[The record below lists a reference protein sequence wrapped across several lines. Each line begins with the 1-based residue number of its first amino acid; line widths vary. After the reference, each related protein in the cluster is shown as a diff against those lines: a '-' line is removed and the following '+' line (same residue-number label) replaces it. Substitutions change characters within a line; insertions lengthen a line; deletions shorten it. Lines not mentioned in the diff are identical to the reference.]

1 MKKISIL
8 LLCAGVAF
16 AAFSQKTINDPNA
29 QKRAVSGFH
38 GVAVSGSIELFLTQG
53 NEESVVISADELKVR
68 DKIVTEVRN
77 GILHIYIENEN
88 KFHVDVSLHSKKMR
102 AYVSAKD
109 IDYLSSAG
117 SGKTHVDGKLKS
129 DKLEINIAGSGN
141 VDAGVDVK
149 QLSLSLSGSA
159 NADLSGNAE
168 NSDLHISGS
177 GNIKNYEFSTGYC
190 KASISGSGNVRITV
204 TKELSAHISGS
215 GSVYIKGDGLIRDY
229 SASGSG
235 KFKRVN

>member
-1 MKKISIL
+1 MKNLFLIVAAVTFCTIL
-8 LLCAGVAF
+8 SA
-16 AAFSQKTINDPNA
+16 QKTINDPNA
-29 QKRAVSGFH
+29 QKRAVSSFH

-53 NEESVVISADELKVR
+53 NEESVVISADDTKIR
-68 DKIVTEVRN
+68 DKVVTEVRN
-77 GILHIYIENEN
+77 GILHIYLENEN
-88 KFHVDVSLHSKKMR
+88 KFHVDISLHFRKIR

-141 VDAGVDVK
+141 VDADVDVK
-149 QLSLSLSGSA
+149 QFSLSLSGSA
-159 NADLSGNAE
+159 NAELAGNAE

-177 GNIKNYEFSTGYC
+177 GNIRNYEFSTSYC

-215 GSVYIKGDGLIRDY
+215 GSVYIKGDGLIKDY

>member
-1 MKKISIL
+1 MKNLFL
-8 LLCAGVAF
+8 LVAAVSLCTALNA
-16 AAFSQKTINDPNA
+16 QKTINDPNA

-38 GVAVSGSIELFLTQG
+38 GVAVAGSIELFLSQG
-53 NEESVVISADELKVR
+53 NEESVVISADDTKIR
-68 DKIVTEVRN
+68 DKVVTEVRD
-77 GILHIYIENEN
+77 GILHIYLENE
-88 KFHVDVSLHSKKMR
+88 KQFHLDVSLHSKKIR
-102 AYVSAKD
+102 AYVAVKD
-109 IDYLSSAG
+109 IDYLSNAG

-129 DKLEINIAGSGN
+129 DKLEINISGSGN

-159 NADLSGNAE
+159 NADLAGNAE

-215 GSVYIKGDGLIRDY
+215 GSVYIKGDGLIKDY

>member
-1 MKKISIL
+1 MKNLFL
-8 LLCAGVAF
+8 LVA
-16 AAFSQKTINDPNA
+16 AVSSCIALSAQKTINDPNA
-29 QKRAVSGFH
+29 QKRTVSGFH
-38 GVAVSGSIELFLTQG
+38 GVAVSGSIELFLSQG
-53 NEESVVISADELKVR
+53 NEESVVISADDTKIR
-68 DKIVTEVRN
+68 DKVTTEVRN
-77 GILHIYIENEN
+77 GVLHIYLDNE
-88 KFHVDVSLHSKKMR
+88 KQFHWDLSLHSHKIR
-102 AYVSAKD
+102 AYVAVKD
-109 IDYLSSAG
+109 IDYLSNAG

-129 DKLEINIAGSGN
+129 DKLEISIAGSGN

-149 QLSLSLSGSA
+149 ELSLSLSGSA
-159 NADLSGNAE
+159 NADLAGNAE

-177 GNIKNYEFSTGYC
+177 GNIRNYDFSTSYC

-215 GSVYIKGDGLIRDY
+215 GNVYIKGEGLIKDY

>member
-1 MKKISIL
+1 MKNLFVI
-8 LLCAGVAF
+8 VA
-16 AAFSQKTINDPNA
+16 AITICTVVNAQKTIKDPNA
-29 QKRAVSGFH
+29 QKREVSGYH
-38 GVAVSGSIELFLTQG
+38 GVAVAGNIELFLTQG
-53 NEESVVISADELKVR
+53 NEESVAVSADDIKVR
-68 DKIVTEVRN
+68 DKVITEVKD
-77 GILHIYIENEN
+77 GILHIHLENEE
-88 KFHVDVSLHSKKMR
+88 KFHWDVTFYAKKVR
-102 AYVSAKD
+102 AYVSVKE
-109 IDYLSSAG
+109 IDYLSSSG

-129 DKLEINIAGSGN
+129 DKLEIHIAGSGN
-141 VDAGVDVK
+141 VDAGLDVK
-149 QLSLSLSGSA
+149 ELSLGLSGSA

-215 GSVYIKGDGLIRDY
+215 GNVYIKGDGLIKDY